1 MTYLNVCFFIAI
13 SNHSISARAHFI
25 MLLFFF
31 PESLA
36 VEETLS
42 QLCSELQVIKKKKK
56 FTLWEGRAGVMQDQC
71 RYQLDVGNRDEST
84 ERVSSRQT

>member
-56 FTLWEGRAGVMQDQC
+56 IHPVGGQGGCDAGPV
-71 RYQLDVGNRDEST
+71 
-84 ERVSSRQT
+84 